1 MRHRHAGL
9 AVSAAIAVAVL
20 ATGCADN
27 VMTAPSRPSPTA
39 LNADR
44 QNPTFDIDTFVV
56 KEAAFTQPQGINSA
70 GDVVGWYTD
79 AAKHSHGF
87 IRHAGVITTID
98 FEKADHTLA
107 DNTTLR
113 GIGPDGEIVGT
124 YRDNSEEG
132 AASHGF
138 KRTPDGVFIP
148 VQYISNGTTYNVI
161 LQRILPDGTIL
172 GCRHL
177 HDTMGSM
184 KGIMIAGDRATEIDT
199 VASMNNGATPDGHLV
214 IGYYTTMDDNR
225 TWAYT
230 IENGTFTPFAVP
242 RSTNTNAWDVNP
254 RGDIVGV
261 YTDGAGATQVT
272 HGYVRI
278 DGRFKTIDVD
288 GASATRAFG
297 INARGDVVGSY
308 TKGGVTRGFIA
319 RRVR

>member
-9 AVSAAIAVAVL
+9 AVSAGIAVAVL

-39 LNADR
+39 LNPDR
-44 QNPTFDIDTFVV
+44 QNPTFDIDTLVV
-56 KEAAFTQPQGINSA
+56 VGATLTQPQGINAA
-70 GDVVGWYTD
+70 GDVVGWYND

-107 DNTTLR
+107 DNTMLR
-113 GIGPDGEIVGT
+113 GIGRDGEIVGT
-124 YRDNSEEG
+124 YRDNREE
-132 AASHGF
+132 AVASHGF
-138 KRTPDGVFIP
+138 RRTADGVFIP
-148 VQYISNGTTYNVI
+148 VQYVSNGTTYNVI

-184 KGIMIAGDRATEIDT
+184 KGIMIAGDEATEIDT
-199 VASMNNGATPDGHLV
+199 NASMNNGATPDGHLIV
-214 IGYYTTMDDNR
+214 GFYTPMDANR
-225 TWAYT
+225 SWAYT
-230 IENGTFTPFAVP
+230 IENGTFTQFTVP
-242 RSTNTNAWDVNP
+242 GSTNTNAWDVNP

-261 YTDGAGATQVT
+261 YTDDAGAA
-272 HGYVRI
+272 HGYVRT
-278 DGRFKTIDVD
+278 DGGFTAIDVP

-319 RRVR
+319 RRMR